1 MTETHEAIEE
11 LLAGYVLRSLSGEDA
26 ARADHLLS
34 DHVPQCPACRDSL
47 AVFQAVTAD
56 LCAGGASPSRPP
68 DTLLPRLHRDLGV
81 QDRRRRRPV
90 AVFAVAASV
99 VAVVGFAGLAVTQN
113 MRVND
118 TRSRMDDIRS
128 AMDFATRPGASMVQV
143 DSSDSDTEPITEI
156 SQPGRERFYLVGNDV
171 PMPPEG
177 TVYRVWLLSGT
188 QATCATDFVP
198 EPGMMV
204 VELEFDPSQYDRVL
218 DLGRA
223 CGIDARHAGDR
234 GLADGQLIRT
244 TVASLDLDRAPHRE
258 EQPDH
263 DDRRRREH
271 RHQPPPERRQ
281 SVRHGGARSKR
292 AQAHHDQGEGEAD
305 AERQDQARSRSPP
318 GAR

>member
-26 ARADHLLS
+26 ERADHLLS

-56 LCAGGASPSRPP
+56 LSLDPSPVQPP

-81 QDRRRRRPV
+81 QDRRRRPV

-99 VAVVGFAGLAVTQN
+99 VAVVGFAGLAVSQN

-156 SQPGRERFYLVGNDV
+156 SHPGTERFYLVGNDV

-188 QATCATDFVP
+188 QATYATDFVP

-204 VELEFDPSQYDRVL
+204 VELEFDPSQYDR
-218 DLGRA
+218 
-223 CGIDARHAGDR
+223 I
-234 GLADGQLIRT
+234 LISVEPEGST
-244 TVASLDLDRAPHRE
+244 PDTPEIAVWQTAS
-258 EQPDH
+258 
-263 DDRRRREH
+263 
-271 RHQPPPERRQ
+271 
-281 SVRHGGARSKR
+281 
-292 AQAHHDQGEGEAD
+292 
-305 AERQDQARSRSPP
+305 
-318 GAR
+318 

>member
-26 ARADHLLS
+26 ERADHLLS
-34 DHVPQCPACRDSL
+34 DHVPHCPACRDSL
-47 AVFQAVTAD
+47 AVFQGVTAD
-56 LCAGGASPSRPP
+56 LALDASPIPPP
-68 DTLLPRLHRDLGV
+68 DTLLPRLHRELGE
-81 QDRRRRRPV
+81 QDRRRRPV

-99 VAVVGFAGLAVTQN
+99 VAVVGFAGLAVSQN

-156 SQPGRERFYLVGNDV
+156 SHPGTERFYLVGNDV

-188 QATCATDFVP
+188 QATYATDFVP

-204 VELEFDPSQYDRVL
+204 VELEFDPSQYDRILISVEP
-218 DLGRA
+218 
-223 CGIDARHAGDR
+223 AGSTPDTPEI
-234 GLADGQLIRT
+234 AVWQT
-244 TVASLDLDRAPHRE
+244 AS
-258 EQPDH
+258 
-263 DDRRRREH
+263 
-271 RHQPPPERRQ
+271 
-281 SVRHGGARSKR
+281 
-292 AQAHHDQGEGEAD
+292 
-305 AERQDQARSRSPP
+305 
-318 GAR
+318 

>member
-34 DHVPQCPACRDSL
+34 DHVPHCPACRDSL
-47 AVFQAVTAD
+47 AMFQGVTAD
-56 LCAGGASPSRPP
+56 LALDASPIQPP
-68 DTLLPRLHRDLGV
+68 DTLLPRLHRDLGA
-81 QDRRRRRPV
+81 QDRRRRPV

-143 DSSDSDTEPITEI
+143 DSRDSGTEPITEI
-156 SQPGRERFYLVGNDV
+156 SQPGTERFYLVGNDV

-177 TVYRVWLLSGT
+177 AVYRVWLLSGT
-188 QATCATDFVP
+188 QATFATDFVP

-204 VELEFDPSQYDRVL
+204 VELEFDPSLLRPDP
-218 DLGRA
+218 DLGGA
-223 CGIDARHAGDR
+223 GGIHTGHAGDR
-234 GLADGQLIRT
+234 GLADGELNLARRRPRSGSRPAPRGTARPRRSPTPRAPAPAAPRT
-244 TVASLDLDRAPHRE
+244 TT
-258 EQPDH
+258 
-263 DDRRRREH
+263 
-271 RHQPPPERRQ
+271 
-281 SVRHGGARSKR
+281 GGAPWRR
-292 AQAHHDQGEGEAD
+292 ARAA
-305 AERQDQARSRSPP
+305 PP
-318 GAR
+318 G

>member
-1 MTETHEAIEE
+1 LTETHEAIEE

-26 ARADHLLS
+26 ERADHLLS

-56 LCAGGASPSRPP
+56 LSLDPSPVQPP

-81 QDRRRRRPV
+81 QDRRRRPV

-99 VAVVGFAGLAVTQN
+99 VAVVGFAGLAVSQN

-156 SQPGRERFYLVGNDV
+156 SHPGTERFYLVGNDV

-188 QATCATDFVP
+188 QATYATDFVP

-204 VELEFDPSQYDRVL
+204 VELEFDPSQYDRILISVE
-218 DLGRA
+218 A
-223 CGIDARHAGDR
+223 AGSTPDTPEI
-234 GLADGQLIRT
+234 AVWQT
-244 TVASLDLDRAPHRE
+244 AS
-258 EQPDH
+258 
-263 DDRRRREH
+263 
-271 RHQPPPERRQ
+271 
-281 SVRHGGARSKR
+281 
-292 AQAHHDQGEGEAD
+292 
-305 AERQDQARSRSPP
+305 
-318 GAR
+318 